1 MNSFIHKYRYFLLL
15 HFIIFIW
22 GFTGIL
28 GGLIS
33 ISAVSLV
40 WYRMLIAVA
49 GVLLYAIFTKK
60 NLSVTFQELMMAM
73 GVGLVIALHW
83 VFFYQSIKS
92 ATISIAV
99 VCLSFAT
106 FFSALI
112 EPLFFKRKIF
122 PYELIFG
129 ILVVLGL
136 IYIFNFQPGNG
147 VGIFYGVISAALS
160 ALFTVLNGKLA
171 QRYEAVTL
179 SLYELFGGF
188 LGISFY
194 FLLTAKFTPELFQ
207 VPFSDVIYLL
217 VLGIVCTAF
226 AFVGSVLVMKQLSPY
241 TVVIS
246 TNLEP
251 VYTIILAYFIF
262 GEKEKMNIQFYLG
275 TVFIVLILFANAY
288 FKNRKTQEKI
298 KKT

>member
-1 MNSFIHKYRYFLLL
+1 MSSYFSRYKNYFLL

-33 ISAVSLV
+33 LSAVSLV

-49 GVLLYAIFTKK
+49 GVFLWGLIRNNSFKVSSKQLMYA
-60 NLSVTFQELMMAM
+60 MA
-73 GVGLVIALHW
+73 VGLVIAAHW

-92 ATISIAV
+92 STISIAV
-99 VCLSFAT
+99 VCLSCAT
-106 FFSALI
+106 FFSSLF
-112 EPLFFKRKIF
+112 EPLFFKRKIY

-129 ILVVLGL
+129 LLVVLGL
-136 IYIFNFQPGNG
+136 IYIFNFQTGYATGILLG
-147 VGIFYGVISAALS
+147 VVSAILS

-171 QRYEAVTL
+171 KNYNAISL
-179 SLYELFGGF
+179 SLYELMGGF
-188 LGISFY
+188 LGLSLY
-194 FLLTAKFTPELFQ
+194 FLFTSKFNANLFF
-207 VPFSDVIYLL
+207 VPLSDMMYLVI
-217 VLGIVCTAF
+217 LGIVCTAF
-226 AFVGSVLVMKQLSPY
+226 AFVGSVIVMKQLSPY

-262 GEKEKMNIQFYLG
+262 GEKEKMNIQFYIG
-275 TVFIVLILFANAY
+275 AAFIVLILFANAY
-288 FKNRKTQEKI
+288 YKSKQKI
-298 KKT
+298 TP

>member
-1 MNSFIHKYRYFLLL
+1 MDTFFSKYKYFLLL
-15 HFIIFIW
+15 HFVIFIW

-33 ISAVSLV
+33 IPAVSLV

-49 GVLLYAIFTKK
+49 GVVLYAGITQKSLTLALPQIGK
-60 NLSVTFQELMMAM
+60 AMA
-73 GVGLVIALHW
+73 VGLVIALHW

-92 ATISIAV
+92 ATVSIAV

-112 EPLFFKRKIF
+112 EPLFFKRKIY

-129 ILVVLGL
+129 ILVVIGL
-136 IYIFNFQPGNG
+136 IYIFNFQPGYSE
-147 VGIFYGVISAALS
+147 GIFYGVISASLS

-171 QRYEAVTL
+171 PKYEAVAL
-179 SLYELFGGF
+179 STYELLGGF
-188 LGISFY
+188 LGITIY
-194 FLLTAKFTPELFQ
+194 FFFTSKLSPELFH
-207 VPFSDVIYLL
+207 VSTSDLFYLIL
-217 VLGIVCTAF
+217 LGIVCTAF
-226 AFVGSVLVMKQLSPY
+226 AFVASVLVMKQLSPY

-251 VYTIILAYFIF
+251 VYTILLAYFIF
-262 GEKEKMNIQFYLG
+262 GEEEKMNLQFYVG
-275 TVFIVLILFANAY
+275 TLFILLILFANAFY
-288 FKNRKTQEKI
+288 KQKSKAS
-298 KKT
+298 

>member
-1 MNSFIHKYRYFLLL
+1 MKSYLSKNKYYLLL

-49 GVLLYAIFTKK
+49 ALLVYALLIRKRILLPSKK
-60 NLSVTFQELMMAM
+60 MGMAM
-73 GVGLVIALHW
+73 GVGIVIALHW
-83 VFFYQSIKS
+83 IFFYQAIKS
-92 ATISIAV
+92 STVSIAV

-106 FFSALI
+106 FFSSLI
-112 EPLFFKRKIF
+112 EPLFFKRKIY
-122 PYELIFG
+122 PYELVFG

-136 IYIFNFQPGNG
+136 IYIFNFQPNYTE
-147 VGIFYGVISAALS
+147 GIFYGVISASLS

-171 QRYEAVTL
+171 KNNEAVTL
-179 SLYELFGGF
+179 SFFELLGGF
-188 LGISFY
+188 LGITLYLILSS
-194 FLLTAKFTPELFQ
+194 KFTADLFYI
-207 VPFSDVIYLL
+207 PLSDWFYLIL
-217 VLGIVCTAF
+217 LGIICTAF

-251 VYTIILAYFIF
+251 VYTILLAYLIF
-262 GEKEKMNIQFYLG
+262 GEKEKMNVQFYAG
-275 TVFIVLILFANAY
+275 TIFILLILFANAY
-288 FKNRKTQEKI
+288 FKSKSKSQVK
-298 KKT
+298 

>member
-1 MNSFIHKYRYFLLL
+1 MDTFISKYKYFLLL
-15 HFIIFIW
+15 HFVIFIW

-33 ISAVSLV
+33 IPAVSLV

-49 GVLLYAIFTKK
+49 GVAIYAVITQRTLK
-60 NLSVTFQELMMAM
+60 LSSPQIGKAMA
-73 GVGLVIALHW
+73 VGIVIALHW

-92 ATISIAV
+92 ATVSIAV

-112 EPLFFKRKIF
+112 EPLFFKRKIY

-129 ILVVLGL
+129 ILVVIGL
-136 IYIFNFQPGNG
+136 IYIFNFQPGYSE
-147 VGIFYGVISAALS
+147 GIFYGVISASLS

-171 QRYEAVTL
+171 PKYEAVAL
-179 SLYELFGGF
+179 SMYELLGGF
-188 LGISFY
+188 LGISVY
-194 FLLTAKFTPELFQ
+194 FFLSSKLSVELFH
-207 VPFSDVIYLL
+207 VSSSDLFYLIL
-217 VLGIVCTAF
+217 LGIVCTAF
-226 AFVGSVLVMKQLSPY
+226 AFVASVLVMKQLSPY

-262 GEKEKMNIQFYLG
+262 GEEEKMNVQFYAG
-275 TVFIVLILFANAY
+275 TFFILLILFANAY
-288 FKNRKTQEKI
+288 FKQKSRAN
-298 KKT
+298 